1 MGELSHRLPKQWYP
15 RTDKRNYEGQM
26 AQIERR
32 QARLARIRERLSEE
46 EAASSPMPGNG
57 AESPPA
63 PPPGSLNAK
72 YSIGQS
78 EDEIFDLTHMF
89 MMVPMRSTDDDPYLQ
104 DFLPKL
110 KQHLLPRIYE
120 RLGFQKEQF
129 EDSAWE
135 SVIIPNNRLYHHK
148 IMRAN
153 YTTYDV
159 RRSEDIIH
167 VDTDHSNVMLLNAA
181 YNAHSASIDDNHP
194 YLYAKVLGVFHI
206 NTSLA
211 GLLPDGTRQWTP
223 ARIEFLWVRWYEVI
237 SAPTPY
243 MLDRLRLRPL
253 NSPDALQFI
262 DPADVLRGVHVV
274 PRFSAGQVDVPELKS
289 RWVNNDT
296 RPWNEYYLNRF
307 ADRDLFMRFQ
317 YGMSVGHTYMRGMF
331 PPPSIPEIPPDFDH
345 CILRPTPRK
354 KAPKKSGQASAPLD
368 PTLQTPLQ
376 VPSTNL
382 PVSVVSPQ
390 ASGSGGP
397 SDPNVATAAS
407 QASGPGLTYNAAAAP
422 ASEAPPPLPDSHYQ
436 YYGPSPAAN
445 SFSMPQNVLPPM
457 GPSHYAGQTSGSAP
471 HASGLAGPGAASGA
485 LLPPHYIYHGNQYR
499 PAPFPFFSMPQNN
512 ILRPSIGPTGNHP
525 NPISIPGPS
534 ASNVTPLSYLNPPPP
549 PPQTT
554 PTTHAA
560 YPGYY
565 HRLHGFSSTSIPV
578 APWQNPPQQPAET
591 SYYNQY
597 QSGSGCFSNVAAG
610 TSSSAG
616 PSHLEGDVSK
626 FVPEYANDERSDN
639 DDTDSDRDGEG
650 EIEYA
655 DDPSRAADCAVFDDT
670 WDD

>member
-15 RTDKRNYEGQM
+15 RTDKRDYEGQM
-26 AQIERR
+26 AQIERH

-46 EAASSPMPGNG
+46 KAASSPMPGNG

-89 MMVPMRSTDDDPYLQ
+89 LMVPKRSTDDDPYLQ

-120 RLGFQKEQF
+120 HLGFQKEQF
-129 EDSAWE
+129 KDSVWE

-167 VDTDHSNVMLLNAA
+167 VDTAHSNVMLLNAA
-181 YNAHSASIDDNHP
+181 YNEHSSSMDDKHP

-206 NTSLA
+206 NASLA

-223 ARIEFLWVRWYEVI
+223 ARIEFLWVRWYEII
-237 SAPTPY
+237 SAPAPY

-274 PRFSAGQVDVPELKS
+274 PRFSAGQVNIPEFKS

-331 PPPSIPEIPPDFDH
+331 PPPSVPEIPPDFDH

-354 KAPKKSGQASAPLD
+354 KNPKSGQPSAPLD
-368 PTLQTPLQ
+368 PTLQNSLPG
-376 VPSTNL
+376 PSTNL
-382 PVSVVSPQ
+382 PNVVLPQ
-390 ASGSGGP
+390 ASGSGGH
-397 SDPNVATAAS
+397 SDPNLATAAS
-407 QASGPGLTYNAAAAP
+407 HASGSGITYNAAAAP
-422 ASEAPPPLPDSHYQ
+422 EALPPLPDSHYR
-436 YYGPSPAAN
+436 YGPSPAAY
-445 SFSMPQNVLPPM
+445 SFSVPLNAPQPM
-457 GPSHYAGQTSGSAP
+457 GPSYYHAGQTSSAP
-471 HASGLAGPGAASGA
+471 QAHASGQ
-485 LLPPHYIYHGNQYR
+485 YI
-499 PAPFPFFSMPQNN
+499 PAPSTSFSMPQNN
-512 ILRPSIGPTGNHP
+512 ILRPPIGPT
-525 NPISIPGPS
+525 
-534 ASNVTPLSYLNPPPP
+534 NVTAVSHNTPPL
-549 PPQTT
+549 PQTT
-554 PTTHAA
+554 PSHAA
-560 YPGYY
+560 YPGYR
-565 HRLHGFSSTSIPV
+565 HHLQGFSSTSIPV
-578 APWQNPPQQPAET
+578 APQNPPKQPAET

-597 QSGSGCFSNVAAG
+597 QSGSGSFSNIAAG
-610 TSSSAG
+610 TSSYAG

-626 FVPEYANDERSDN
+626 LMPEYANEHSDSG
-639 DDTDSDRDGEG
+639 DTDSDLDESEG
-650 EIEYA
+650 EIGYA
-655 DDPSRAADCAVFDDT
+655 DDRDAADCAVFDDT